1 MKMNPVSNKEHLMSH
16 PRRALRRTTLAVGA
30 ALTSLALVGC
40 GQAATPAAEKAGSTP
55 TPSRTEVGGTR
66 LGVSYAGGV
75 MVLDAGTLELV
86 GDLPR
91 EGFLR
96 LNPAG
101 DQRHLLV
108 SAGEAFEV
116 LDTGVEVR
124 AHGDHVHYY
133 GGPPALTGVA
143 YPAPEPGHAVVH
155 AGTTALFSDGS
166 GTVQLVD
173 ADAVA
178 SGQPERTWTAPTPH
192 HGVAVPLADG
202 SMLVSVGTAEGRTG
216 AQIVDA
222 AGTVTDSNAACPGV
236 HGEATTADATLVGCT
251 DGVLVHDEDGFTKI
265 DSPDDYGRIGNQAGS
280 PESPVVLGDYKV
292 DEDAELERPERIS
305 LVDTER
311 KKLRLVD
318 LGTSYSFRSL
328 GRGPDGEALV
338 LGTDGALHVVDP
350 DSGKVTRRTRVV
362 RAWSEP
368 LDWQQP
374 RPTLHVDGILAYVTE
389 PATSELHVVDL
400 TSGKTVDSVTL
411 PHVPNE
417 LSGV

>member
-1 MKMNPVSNKEHLMSH
+1 MPD
-16 PRRALRRTTLAVGA
+16 PRRALRRTALAAGA
-30 ALTSLALVGC
+30 ALTALALVGC
-40 GQAATPAAEKAGSTP
+40 GQEAGPTAPDPSSTP
-55 TPSRTEVGGTR
+55 SPSRTEVGGTR

-101 DQRHLLV
+101 DERHLMV
-108 SAGEAFEV
+108 STGDAFEV

-133 GGPPALTGVA
+133 GGPPALTGA
-143 YPAPEPGHAVVH
+143 SYPAPEAGHVVVH
-155 AGTTALFSDGS
+155 AGTTALFSDGA

-173 ADAVA
+173 SDAVA
-178 SGQPERTWTAPTPH
+178 SGEPERTWTAADPH
-192 HGVAVPLADG
+192 HGVAVPLDDG
-202 SMLVSVGTAEGRTG
+202 NLLVSVGTADARTG
-216 AQIVDA
+216 AQVVDP
-222 AGTVTDSNAACPGV
+222 AGTVTDSDASCPGV
-236 HGEATTADATLVGCT
+236 HGEATAADATVIGCT

-280 PESPVVLGDYKV
+280 PESAVVLGDYKV
-292 DEDAELERPERIS
+292 DEDAELERPERVS
-305 LVDTER
+305 LVDTED
-311 KKLRLVD
+311 KELRLVD

-328 GRGPDGEALV
+328 GRGPEGEALV
-338 LGTDGALHVVDP
+338 LGTDGALHVVDQN
-350 DSGKVTRRTRVV
+350 SGKVTRRTPVV
-362 RAWSEP
+362 ESWSEP

-389 PATSELHVVDL
+389 PATSELHVVDV
-400 TSGKTVDSVTL
+400 TSGKTLQSVTL

-417 LSGV
+417 LTGV